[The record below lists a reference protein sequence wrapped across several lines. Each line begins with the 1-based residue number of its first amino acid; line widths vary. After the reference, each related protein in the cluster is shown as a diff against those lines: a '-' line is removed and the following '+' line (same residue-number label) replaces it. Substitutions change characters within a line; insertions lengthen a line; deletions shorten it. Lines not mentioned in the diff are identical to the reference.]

1 MRSDKQQSPNSDLS
15 STRIDGATP
24 FHYRSRVRS
33 LLGIPDREEGQLV
46 FSPTVP
52 PVGFRYANHPFM
64 NEPFITQ
71 YPPTEAGP
79 SAWHDEPEVGLEVY
93 QAIVTENIP
102 QHTPSPAEM
111 VKDVQPRFDEK
122 WAMPESTQEKV
133 AVESNENSD
142 KPVAAIE
149 RGGMEIP
156 GVTEKPQHFP
166 ALSPSKKDDIPPNPT
181 PPSTGGT
188 RGASLV
194 PPAGGGEARYQQ
206 EISPV
211 DSPGDFVRSAL
222 FEAQA
227 HAPIINPMSPSERLP
242 KESLAVT
249 PSSSGPA
256 KRTPGTERENDEPL
270 ALNRS
275 EGTNRR
281 PGASHPPPITQE
293 SVTGDMRTVSS
304 ERKTVRTNQFS
315 PRMVPLSAS
324 SEERSEFN
332 PYQTPG
338 ASLPVSTD
346 TANRSNR
353 EAAERIEQLRHT
365 VHELASKIS
374 SQQSQIRNET
384 QQQPLRSESPDQRSG
399 PEQTPSP
406 PPQPVVI
413 IKQSSNR
420 ARTPCAFWER
430 SYLGRFHLRLLR

>member
-1 MRSDKQQSPNSDLS
+1 
-15 STRIDGATP
+15 
-24 FHYRSRVRS
+24 
-33 LLGIPDREEGQLV
+33 
-46 FSPTVP
+46 
-52 PVGFRYANHPFM
+52 M

-79 SAWHDEPEVGLEVY
+79 SAWHDDQEGGLEVY
-93 QAIVTENIP
+93 QAIATENIP
-102 QHTPSPAEM
+102 QHTPSPAGT
-111 VKDVQPRFDEK
+111 VKNVRSRIEEK
-122 WAMPESTQEKV
+122 WAMPESKQEKV

-142 KPVAAIE
+142 KPVTVIE

-166 ALSPSKKDDIPPNPT
+166 ALSPSKKDDIPPNQ
-181 PPSTGGT
+181 
-188 RGASLV
+188 A
-194 PPAGGGEARYQQ
+194 EARYQQ

-227 HAPIINPMSPSERLP
+227 HAPIINSMSPSERLQ
-242 KESLAVT
+242 KERLAVT
-249 PSSSGPA
+249 PSPSGPA
-256 KRTPGTERENDEPL
+256 KRTPGTERENDESL
-270 ALNRS
+270 ALDRS

-281 PGASHPPPITQE
+281 PGASHQKRIETIGEKPALDPFVTLRPALSPFATFRVNSANVAGSERSEREGTNHPSPIAQE

-304 ERKTVRTNQFS
+304 EGNTVRTNQFS
-315 PRMVPLSAS
+315 PRMVTLSAS
-324 SEERSEFN
+324 HEERGEFN
-332 PYQTPG
+332 PYQPPG

-353 EAAERIEQLRHT
+353 EAAERIEALRHT
-365 VHELASKIS
+365 VHELASKVS
-374 SQQSQIRNET
+374 SLQSQTRNET